1 MDKTGVVPIVEKF
14 LLPNY
19 LMAIRFREGWLFG
32 RTVDRRICQY
42 KPYPLIDAT
51 GADVDIPA
59 SGHQSELRFRDPRNP
74 DVDIL
79 YLRTTTNA
87 GFPWILYGSIG
98 IKPQWIRM
106 YPRFPEGKEIPGK
119 FPEIDPISPAA
130 GDKTGYVSALES
142 PYDEPTDW
150 VEFVIV
156 PLQHLGAEYYNFDDR
171 AHQPVLNLLFEVIWF
186 QVFKPDLER
195 VGPFNDLIRGIALR
209 KVPAAFLRAGYGDM
223 PLDLGATLRK
233 DWKAVPISLDE
244 AIRLPVR

>member
-1 MDKTGVVPIVEKF
+1 
-14 LLPNY
+14 
-19 LMAIRFREGWLFG
+19 
-32 RTVDRRICQY
+32 
-42 KPYPLIDAT
+42 
-51 GADVDIPA
+51 
-59 SGHQSELRFRDPRNP
+59 
-74 DVDIL
+74 
-79 YLRTTTNA
+79 
-87 GFPWILYGSIG
+87 
-98 IKPQWIRM
+98 M

-119 FPEIDPISPAA
+119 FPEIDPISPSA

-150 VEFVIV
+150 IEYIIV
-156 PLQHLGAEYYNFDDR
+156 PLQHLGAEYYNFDPDR

-209 KVPAAFLRAGYGDM
+209 KVPATFLRAGYGDM